1 MDFQN
6 RDEGEKQVTE
16 LARLGRASVRQ
27 VTLGGKICIEKKP
40 LSETEL
46 LFYQHYADRLN
57 ARGIFSPAIMALD
70 ADEKRIVMELIPHS
84 VKLAELQTP
93 AVFQHLAGIHAMEVE
108 EPSLPFYRACW
119 TERATASALD
129 ALALPRTTIDFFHV
143 VQAQSAAIFAG
154 NRLITGDSNPGNWGR
169 RANGELVQFDWERLT
184 MGCPSI
190 DLAPLINGMGTPAQ
204 YEAYAGQYLAC
215 RHRLTDLPTI
225 APETLV
231 SHIAMAKAWIVIEVV
246 NILLRSRHRDSAM
259 YLDWYRQQ
267 LPSWCDEVAGL
278 L

>member
-1 MDFQN
+1 M
-6 RDEGEKQVTE
+6 DEGEKPMTD
-16 LARLGRASVRQ
+16 LARLGKASVRQ
-27 VTLGGKICIEKKP
+27 IMLGGKTCIEKQP
-40 LSETEL
+40 VSETEL

-57 ARGIFSPAIMALD
+57 ASGIFSPAIMALD
-70 ADEKRIVMELIPHS
+70 ADEKRIVMELIPHA
-84 VKLAELQTP
+84 VELAELQTP
-93 AVFQHLAGIHAMEVE
+93 AVFQHLAGIHAMEVKD
-108 EPSLPFYRACW
+108 PSLPFYRACW
-119 TERATASALD
+119 TEEATVSALD
-129 ALALPRTTIDFFHV
+129 ALALPKTTIDFFQAA
-143 VQAQSAAIFAG
+143 QAQSAAIFAG

-190 DLAPLINGMGTPAQ
+190 DLAPLIKGMGNPTQ

-215 RHRLTDLPTI
+215 RRRVSDVPTI

-246 NILLRSRHRDSAM
+246 NILVSSRHRDSAM

-267 LPSWCDEVAGL
+267 LPSWCDEIACL